1 MKTLR
6 NILVTVQHLWVAP
19 SQSDMVTKPIAERL
33 RDLHDG
39 LRQVHAGLWINT
51 KPGEPRFRSKQLETR
66 ATAYLVVF
74 NHRATEAQVLEVAQ
88 GFGFAL
94 VQDLELVPNLRVS
107 TVTTPA

>member
-1 MKTLR
+1 
-6 NILVTVQHLWVAP
+6 
-19 SQSDMVTKPIAERL
+19 MVTKPIAERL

-39 LRQVHAGLWINT
+39 LPQLHPPPFINT
-51 KPGEPRFRSKQLETR
+51 KPSEPRFRLKQLETG
-66 ATAYLVVF
+66 ATAYMVVF
-74 NHRATEAQVLEVAQ
+74 NHRATEAQVLEVTQ